1 MVEKLRHNWPDD
13 WQAILEANNTQ
24 APMTLRVNALRFSRD
39 DYLQLLS
46 EAGIEANANPFR
58 APRHSAGH
66 ARCRSIVCP
75 GFPKTAPSVCR
86 MKQPSSAP
94 P

>member
-1 MVEKLRHNWPDD
+1 
-13 WQAILEANNTQ
+13 
-24 APMTLRVNALRFSRD
+24 MTLRVNALRFSRD

-46 EAGIEANANPFR
+46 DAGIDANATLF
-58 APRHSAGH
+58 APHGIQLA
-66 ARCRSIVCP
+66 APVPVDLLP
-75 GFPKTAPSVCR
+75 GFPKAQSVCR